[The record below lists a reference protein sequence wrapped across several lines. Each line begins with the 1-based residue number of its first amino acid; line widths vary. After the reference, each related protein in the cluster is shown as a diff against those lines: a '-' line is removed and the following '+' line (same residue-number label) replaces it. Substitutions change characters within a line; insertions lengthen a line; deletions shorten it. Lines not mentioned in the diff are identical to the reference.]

1 MHKKEGLGALNY
13 ASPFVQGAWEWA
25 WEGYYVLF
33 GKQKSQRQSRYA
45 WEQHALALVERSYTT
60 VLRKRRFFDYF
71 ASGVHSGSL
80 TTHFIGLGQYSVLFA
95 GVVGVL
101 LKALQ
106 LKRSGGPIFS
116 FEKAFKKNSC
126 LWEKA
131 ESVWSDPNLTE
142 PDVPFWFVVPEWW
155 LWGSATQS

>member
-13 ASPFVQGAWEWA
+13 ASPFVQGALEWA

-45 WEQHALALVERSYTT
+45 WEQHALALVERSCTT
-60 VLRKRRFFDYF
+60 VLRKRRFFDCF

-106 LKRSGGPIFS
+106 LKRSEADPFFLS
-116 FEKAFKKNSC
+116 KKPSRKTLVFGKKLN
-126 LWEKA
+126 
-131 ESVWSDPNLTE
+131 
-142 PDVPFWFVVPEWW
+142 
-155 LWGSATQS
+155 QSGQTPTSQSLMCFRYRK